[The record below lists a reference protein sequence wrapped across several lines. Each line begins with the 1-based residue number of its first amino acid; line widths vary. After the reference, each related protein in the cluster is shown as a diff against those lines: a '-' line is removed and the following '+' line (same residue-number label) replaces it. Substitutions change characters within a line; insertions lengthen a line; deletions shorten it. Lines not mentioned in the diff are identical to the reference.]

1 MNIKLLTTEI
11 YPEEGEAPRDLLTS
25 CVIIIRSNLKSDIDN
40 RAKSWKADRVKIDKI
55 IEAYSDMI
63 AMVKN
68 FIEDT
73 YKDYSKGYC
82 RKIKS
87 KYLTPL
93 QELLARFNIK
103 NDADIDTYC
112 INTSVFL
119 CAVTEASIQFYF
131 LSGRVFKL

>member
-63 AMVKN
+63 AMVEN

-93 QELLARFNIK
+93 QELLVELK
-103 NDADIDTYC
+103 
-112 INTSVFL
+112 
-119 CAVTEASIQFYF
+119 EKASW
-131 LSGRVFKL
+131 